1 MTSTTDRTADQQL
14 KARHRA
20 LWASGDYPAVAADLI
35 PTLGPELVR
44 AAGVRPGQHV
54 LDVGAGSGNAAIPAA
69 ATGATV
75 TASDLTP
82 ELLAAGREIAAQ
94 RGVELEWVEAD
105 AEALPSPTAA
115 STWCCRRSARC
126 SHRVTRSSP
135 TSWSA
140 SPAPAAPSRWP
151 TGPRTQRST
160 SCSPPVDASGRLR
173 RGAGSR
179 PAQAPPSEEPVRCT
193 PIPTMT

>member
-20 LWASGDYPAVAADLI
+20 LWASGDHPAVAADLI

-115 STWCCRRSARC
+115 STWCCHRSARC

-160 SCSPPVDASGRLR
+160 SCSPPVELAAACAGALDRARRRHHHPRSRADAPLSLR
-173 RGAGSR
+173 
-179 PAQAPPSEEPVRCT
+179 
-193 PIPTMT
+193 